1 VQEKQLYMFSTNTYT
16 TRRQQL
22 KTAVGNGLI
31 LLPAN
36 EESSMN
42 YTDNLY
48 HFRQDSCFLYYFG
61 IDRPSIAAVIDID
74 NNIEYLF
81 GNELTMD
88 EIIWTGPL
96 ESLGSL
102 AAKVGVSTVKP
113 YSELAGILKNAQ
125 SSGRTVHF
133 LPPYRADAALKI
145 SEWLS
150 LPLASLKSEASVPLI
165 KAIVQQRS
173 IKTNEELAEMEK
185 AVNTTAAMQLAVMN
199 GAREGLTEAELA
211 GKLVGIAVSAGGHL
225 AFPSILTVNGQVLH
239 NHYSHT
245 VLQKGQMVLCD
256 CGAETALH
264 YAGDMTRTLPVDKSF
279 STRQKEIYQVVYNA
293 HQAAVAALRPGIR
306 FKEVHLIACT
316 QLVKG
321 LSAIGLMK
329 GDAEAAVAAGAHTMF
344 FQCGLGHMIG
354 LDVHDMENLGEQ
366 YVGYTDALKKS
377 TEFGLKSL
385 RLGRELEA
393 GFTLTIEPGV
403 YIIPELIDSWAAV
416 NKHADFINYDKL
428 QTYRDFGGI
437 RIEDDYVI
445 TPEGSRLLGNPLPR
459 TVQEVEALR

>member
-1 VQEKQLYMFSTNTYT
+1 
-16 TRRQQL
+16 
-22 KTAVGNGLI
+22 
-31 LLPAN
+31 
-36 EESSMN
+36 
-42 YTDNLY
+42 
-48 HFRQDSCFLYYFG
+48 
-61 IDRPSIAAVIDID
+61 
-74 NNIEYLF
+74 
-81 GNELTMD
+81 
-88 EIIWTGPL
+88 
-96 ESLGSL
+96 
-102 AAKVGVSTVKP
+102 
-113 YSELAGILKNAQ
+113 
-125 SSGRTVHF
+125 
-133 LPPYRADAALKI
+133 
-145 SEWLS
+145 
-150 LPLASLKSEASVPLI
+150 
-165 KAIVQQRS
+165 
-173 IKTNEELAEMEK
+173 
-185 AVNTTAAMQLAVMN
+185 
-199 GAREGLTEAELA
+199 
-211 GKLVGIAVSAGGHL
+211 
-225 AFPSILTVNGQVLH
+225 
-239 NHYSHT
+239 
-245 VLQKGQMVLCD
+245 
-256 CGAETALH
+256 
-264 YAGDMTRTLPVDKSF
+264 
-279 STRQKEIYQVVYNA
+279 
-293 HQAAVAALRPGIR
+293 VAALRPGIR